1 MNKILIISKD
11 VYCGNE
17 LDKLDIFFKEILR
30 NSGKIIFV
38 SRDAKILNEISD
50 YFTDKGIKLD
60 TMTRNEIKDFITNNK
75 KENFIVIGNRDVDF
89 QLSVNNKL
97 LYIVPLW
104 CEYIYD
110 KSEKYGV
117 KVKNVKQLNEL
128 IKTVNNQNNWYYHE
142 VLTDNT
148 EVYSLMSGMSKLYN
162 MSEEERE
169 LVRGFEKFL
178 KHGQVQYYDILY
190 YHFLA
195 AISNLEKF
203 KEIDIWG
210 IAPSSGKNLNK
221 DMLLFKDR
229 ARYIMKKKFTKE
241 GENLFIRHKAITKS
255 HELYYGER
263 VRLGATRHFDS
274 ININPKYKVKGKNIC
289 IFDDYLTN
297 GNTFEAMRNMLR
309 NAGAKKIIFVSL
321 GRFRRD
327 YVYQDY
333 KLTGNVYKENGFNYE
348 LLEKKSITYKCND
361 TARFE
366 VERLHYIFNL

>member
-38 SRDAKILNEISD
+38 SRAAKILNEISD

-110 KSEKYGV
+110 KSKKYGV

-162 MSEEERE
+162 MSEEEKE

-229 ARYIMKKKFTKE
+229 ARYIMKKSLLRKE
-241 GENLFIRHKAITKS
+241 KT
-255 HELYYGER
+255 
-263 VRLGATRHFDS
+263 
-274 ININPKYKVKGKNIC
+274 
-289 IFDDYLTN
+289 YL
-297 GNTFEAMRNMLR
+297 
-309 NAGAKKIIFVSL
+309 
-321 GRFRRD
+321 
-327 YVYQDY
+327 
-333 KLTGNVYKENGFNYE
+333 
-348 LLEKKSITYKCND
+348 
-361 TARFE
+361 
-366 VERLHYIFNL
+366 